1 MVHINRKSIN
11 EQYDRM
17 CECDS
22 SLIVTILFT
31 IFTIPKI
38 DIYIQVLYY
47 FTILTLYFFLFNVP
61 LVIIHNNNFMR
72 FYKIRKI
79 MKINNKNIINRNL
92 YIFLIDILM
101 FYVYLLMNFNKK
113 TVLFFTIYELLF
125 WNVFVNLYINLKTLI
140 STVPNTILK
149 FMDYF

>member
-1 MVHINRKSIN
+1 
-11 EQYDRM
+11 
-17 CECDS
+17 
-22 SLIVTILFT
+22 
-31 IFTIPKI
+31 
-38 DIYIQVLYY
+38 
-47 FTILTLYFFLFNVP
+47 
-61 LVIIHNNNFMR
+61 
-72 FYKIRKI
+72 
-79 MKINNKNIINRNL
+79 
-92 YIFLIDILM
+92 M